1 MRRPSYL
8 VRCDN
13 TRRCRV
19 MVVQGVGETNH
30 EVVATIVSESI
41 GKMLTMCDN
50 AQHASDVYTI
60 SYDIVMHSE
69 LINLHECIG
78 YGDVNIYDDVEAIAN
93 RILNECTTY
102 RFNSEENERRF

>member
-1 MRRPSYL
+1 MRIDIRNISS
-8 VRCDN
+8 RK
-13 TRRCRV
+13 
-19 MVVQGVGETNH
+19 VQQLCIEYDLYTYGTNQ
-30 EVVATIVSESI
+30 EYS
-41 GKMLTMCDN
+41 KMLTMCDN